1 MSKPLSIILATA
13 ALCLAPPA
21 TAWADDRAA
30 CAEADG
36 SLLEGVV
43 IARPQYALGKPLRG
57 IPLSHTH
64 IKLRGDQD
72 GKTYD
77 VAVDNVFA
85 AGYDPNVEAVP
96 APLSTITPG
105 QHLEACGIPYA
116 GGMHW
121 VHTNCGATPT
131 PQDPNGW
138 LNVLDAAGN
147 AGPNLE
153 DSQKY
158 CYLWPARA
166 HMRHRRHAQH
176 SVE

>member
-1 MSKPLSIILATA
+1 LSKLISLVPAIAAVYLA
-13 ALCLAPPA
+13 LPA
-21 TAWADDRAA
+21 TAWSDDLAA
-30 CAEADG
+30 CAAGDG
-36 SLLEGVV
+36 TLLTGVV
-43 IARPQYALGKPLRG
+43 ISAPTYASGRPLQG

-85 AGYDPNVEAVP
+85 SGYDPQVEAVP
-96 APLSTITPG
+96 APLDTIQPG
-105 QHLEACGIPYA
+105 QHVEACGIPYV

-131 PQDPNGW
+131 KQDPNGW
-138 LNVLDAAGN
+138 LKVLDATGT

-158 CYLWPARA
+158 CSLWPARA
-166 HMRHRRHAQH
+166 VRRHRRR
-176 SVE
+176 